1 MRFRAEVKVTL
12 KKGVLDPQGA
22 AVQGALRTLGYER
35 VGDVRVGKLVELWLE
50 ADSAEGA
57 RAEVEQVARRVL
69 ANPVLE
75 SFSISLEPAPGGPG
89 VTQAA
94 AAGGAA
100 GSGVP
105 AGTGTAAGPTG
116 APSPVR
122 PGGV

>member
-22 AVQGALRTLGYER
+22 AVQGALNTLGYAH
-35 VGDVRVGKLVELWLE
+35 VGDVRVGKLVELWLDAE
-50 ADSAEGA
+50 SAEQA
-57 RAEVEQVARRVL
+57 RAEVEEVARRVL

-75 SFSISLEPAPGGPG
+75 SFHISLEEARGGPG
-89 VTQAA
+89 VTQAPTV
-94 AAGGAA
+94 AG
-100 GSGVP
+100 
-105 AGTGTAAGPTG
+105 GTGTTGTPTG

>member
-22 AVQGALRTLGYER
+22 AVQGALASLGHAG

-50 ADSAEGA
+50 ADSAEA
-57 RAEVEQVARRVL
+57 AAAEVEQVARRVL

-75 SFSISLEPAPGGPG
+75 SFSIHLEQAQGGPG
-89 VTQAA
+89 VTQAPTV
-94 AAGGAA
+94 AGGTGIAGAA
-100 GSGVP
+100 P
-105 AGTGTAAGPTG
+105 G